1 MKLYRYNQVEDR
13 SDSITRRVMNVL
25 SVINAV
31 FGTLLSVAVSLVFLG
46 FIVMV
51 VLWVL
56 LELGVIV

>member
-25 SVINAV
+25 SVINAF
-31 FGTLLSVAVSLVFLG
+31 FGTLLSVVVSLVFLG
-46 FIVMV
+46 FIAMV

-56 LELGVIV
+56 LEIGVIV

>member
-25 SVINAV
+25 SVINAF
-31 FGTLLSVAVSLVFLG
+31 FGTLLSVVVSLCFLG
-46 FIVMV
+46 FIAMV

-56 LELGVIV
+56 LEIGVIV

>member
-25 SVINAV
+25 SVINAF
-31 FGTLLSVAVSLVFLG
+31 FGTLLSVVVSLVFLG
-46 FIVMV
+46 FIAMA

-56 LELGVIV
+56 LEIGVIV